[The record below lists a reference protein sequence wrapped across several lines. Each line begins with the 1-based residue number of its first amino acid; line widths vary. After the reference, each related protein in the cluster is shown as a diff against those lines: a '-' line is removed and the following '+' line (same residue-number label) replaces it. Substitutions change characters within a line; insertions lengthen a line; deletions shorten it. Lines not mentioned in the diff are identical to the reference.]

1 MSIYILKKKKQLASS
16 REIFTCSD
24 MKKFNNTCRRRL
36 LIKKQI
42 DDDDDDDINSSN
54 NIFDRSSFQMF
65 LSSLFPL
72 SLSLC
77 LSSSP
82 PSSSLKYSFAR
93 IFLSRF
99 CWVEPTKK
107 KELLHRGLLLLLLSL
122 SRKKRSNRK

>member
-42 DDDDDDDINSSN
+42 DDDDDEINSSN

-93 IFLSRF
+93 VFLSRF